1 MANTVLANTVLAE
14 RRALVADTVTGL
26 LHPGEMGAAVASCL
40 TARGDRVLWL
50 PAGRSTASAARAAG
64 AGLTAAASLAELTG
78 RAGLILSICPP
89 HAALEVAR
97 AVAGAP
103 GGFPGIFV
111 DANAV
116 SPGTAAQARA
126 IVEQAGASY
135 VDGGIIGL
143 PPGGRAGSTRLYLSG
158 PQAAA
163 VRDLFTGTELDA
175 LIIDS
180 SPGSVAASAVKMA
193 YAGWT
198 KGTAALLLAVR
209 ALARADGVEDT
220 LLEEWALS
228 QPELAGRSTAAA
240 RSAAAKGWRWTG
252 EMTEIAASMAAAGL
266 PDGFHQAAADIFRRT
281 GPGAGDGTGSPDNTG
296 SPDHTGQILRLILD
310 G

>member
-1 MANTVLANTVLAE
+1 MGETVI
-14 RRALVADTVTGL
+14 GL
-26 LHPGEMGAAVASCL
+26 LHPGEMGAAVAGCL
-40 TARGDRVLWL
+40 TARGLEVGWVPDGRS
-50 PAGRSTASAARAAG
+50 PATAGRAAA
-64 AGLTAAASLAELTG
+64 AGLTAVLAVSELAT
-78 RAGLILSICPP
+78 RAGFILSICPP

-111 DANAV
+111 DANAI
-116 SPGTAAQARA
+116 SPGTAGAVRTV
-126 IVEQAGASY
+126 VEQAGASY

-143 PPGGRAGSTRLYLSG
+143 PPGGAAGSTRLYLSG
-158 PQAAA
+158 PRAAE
-163 VRDLFTGTELDA
+163 VRDLFAGTGLDA
-175 LIIDS
+175 RVIDTG
-180 SPGSVAASAVKMA
+180 PGSVTASAVKMA

-220 LLEEWALS
+220 LLGEWALS
-228 QPELAGRSTAAA
+228 QPELADRSAAAA

-252 EMTEIAASMAAAGL
+252 EMTEIAASMAEAGL

-281 GPGAGDGTGSPDNTG
+281 GPGPADGTE
-296 SPDHTGQILRLILD
+296 QVLRLILD
-310 G
+310 GQDPRDRP